1 MPESFKH
8 WVLADPWFLL
18 LLLPA
23 LVWVFW
29 RRRPGALGAPNLLMF
44 RRLPRT
50 LRMRLLPWQK
60 VLLGLSLLFFSL
72 ALSRPQKLERL
83 PLQTRGVDLML
94 CIDLSSSMRARDL
107 EGPRGRSRIEVV
119 KDVAAKFI
127 KQRKND
133 RIGLAGFAMFPELL
147 SPPTIDHQ
155 SLIRILK
162 HVKAKEENAAD
173 NKTGIGGGLAFCV
186 DFLKESK
193 ARSKVVVLL
202 SDGLE
207 NVNYITPKEAA
218 DLAHDSGVRVY
229 TIGAGAVG
237 GQGFFGAQEL
247 EFKALKLIAQETQGR
262 FFRAKDKR
270 VLEDIFE
277 TIDKLETSE
286 LKEEFYLRH
295 ERFALPLGLALG
307 AFLLAF
313 LLRFGALG
321 VTP

>member
-1 MPESFKH
+1 MLESVNN
-8 WVLADPWFLL
+8 WVLADPWFLV

-23 LVWVFW
+23 LFWVFW
-29 RRRPGALGAPNLLMF
+29 RPRPAALGAPSLRPF
-44 RRLPRT
+44 RRLPQT

-60 VLLGLSLLFFSL
+60 ALLGLSLLFFSL
-72 ALSRPQKLERL
+72 ALARPQKLERL
-83 PLQTRGVDLML
+83 PLETRGVDLML
-94 CIDLSSSMRARDL
+94 CIDLSSSMQARDL

-119 KDVAAKFI
+119 KDVATKFI

-155 SLIRILK
+155 SLVRILE
-162 HVKAKEENAAD
+162 HVRTKRQDAPD

-207 NVNYITPKEAA
+207 NVNYITPKNAA
-218 DLAHDSGVRVY
+218 DLAHDAGIRVY
-229 TIGAGAVG
+229 TIGAGAGG
-237 GQGFFGAQEL
+237 GQGLFGARDL
-247 EFKALKLIAQETQGR
+247 EFKALRLIAQETQGR
-262 FFRAKDKR
+262 FFRAKDKS
-270 VLEDIFE
+270 VLENIFE

-286 LKEEFYLRH
+286 LKEEFFLRH
-295 ERFALPLGLALG
+295 ERFALPLGLAL
-307 AFLLAF
+307 ASFLLAF

>member
-1 MPESFKH
+1 MPESWKS

-29 RRRPGALGAPNLLMF
+29 RRRPAALGAPALRAF
-44 RRLPRT
+44 RRLPQT

-60 VLLGLSLLFFSL
+60 VLLGLSLLFFCL
-72 ALSRPQKLERL
+72 ALARPQKLERR
-83 PLQTRGVDLML
+83 PLETRGVDLML
-94 CIDLSSSMRARDL
+94 CLDLSSSMQARDL

-127 KQRKND
+127 QRREND
-133 RIGLAGFAMFPELL
+133 RIGLAGFALFPELL
-147 SPPTIDHQ
+147 SPPTVDHQ
-155 SLIRILK
+155 SLIRILE
-162 HVKAKEENAAD
+162 HVQTKGDRDPD

-218 DLAHDSGVRVY
+218 DLAHDAGIRVY

-237 GQGFFGAQEL
+237 GQGLFGAVEL
-247 EFKALKLIAQETQGR
+247 DFKALKLIARETQGR
-262 FFRAKDKR
+262 FFRATDKKG
-270 VLEDIFE
+270 LETIFD

-286 LKEEFYLRH
+286 LKEEFFLRH
-295 ERFALPLGLALG
+295 ERFDIPLGLAML